1 MYTYITCIAPVALC
15 GTLESP
21 DSIQTG
27 SCTGPNLS
35 LLPRFEQQSSAK
47 DQPDWKV
54 RDRTFHPPRVFQV
67 WDKKMSMPDTFT
79 DLPHKAPRFS
89 WQKPQVFT
97 SFRLSVAGWHKD
109 HKGIGNRSSFNVL
122 IALYAKSW
130 PICFTCLWGLRGVTY
145 RRAASDMSRGD
156 LSHSPP
162 PPLRDF
168 LPSITFDVHSPCSNR
183 WKRILSHSQKI
194 KIHQVAA
201 RFRFHQQ
208 TYGINIY
215 IYIHIYIL

>member
-1 MYTYITCIAPVALC
+1 MYILYQDIYIYMYIICIHYITCIAEITCVYFHVLANPAPVAC

-67 WDKKMSMPDTFT
+67 WDKKMSMPETFT

-89 WQKPQVFT
+89 WQKPTEVFT

-109 HKGIGNRSSFNVL
+109 HKGIGNPSSFNVL
-122 IALYAKSW
+122 IASYCVIWLNHGQFVSHA
-130 PICFTCLWGLRGVTY
+130 F
-145 RRAASDMSRGD
+145 GD
-156 LSHSPP
+156 WEV
-162 PPLRDF
+162 
-168 LPSITFDVHSPCSNR
+168 LPTVE
-183 WKRILSHSQKI
+183 L
-194 KIHQVAA
+194 
-201 RFRFHQQ
+201 
-208 TYGINIY
+208 
-215 IYIHIYIL
+215 